1 MKKKKPSTNEK
12 KSNLKQSPRYFYVIT
27 IFIPAI
33 FFLLMEFG
41 LRLFGYGIRTE
52 QWIPATEN
60 KLMLNPDI
68 ARRYFH
74 TIRNIPIS
82 NQDIF
87 DIEKKP
93 NAFRVF
99 ILGESSGAGYPYTP
113 IGSFSRWLQ
122 KRLEILYPDCTIEI
136 VNVSMTAIN
145 SYTLRDLF
153 PGVVEQKPDLVL
165 IYAGHN
171 EYYGALGVGSTETF
185 GANRTLVMLTL
196 YLNKFKTIELL
207 RNTISAVSKFLSLE
221 TATLQDGTLMSRIA
235 KDQYIEFDSEEF
247 QKGLSQYE
255 ENMRDIL
262 ETAKSHRLPLILG
275 TLTNN
280 LKDQKPFISADK
292 GKYPPAKNIFE
303 TAKKELEA
311 KNFHTADSLFRLAKD
326 LDVLRF
332 RSAEKMNQLIIQLG
346 KDFGCPVVQID
357 SVFNAISPH
366 GIVGDN
372 LMTDHLHPTLSGY
385 ELMAKLYFETM
396 RKEYLLPHCNALQLT
411 DNALDST
418 THARFKFSRLDSV
431 IAIYRILIL
440 KNDWPYIEKKDQKK
454 LSELITPND
463 FLGKTALE
471 FLDNNVP
478 WESVHRKAA
487 GWYLVK
493 KDYTGFRE
501 QMDVLISQYP
511 VVVEYYDFAANEL
524 LKVEKYDEAYS
535 YLVLRHTIK
544 PNSYSTKWL
553 GNINLSKNKTA
564 DAIKYLEE
572 SLTFDSSDPQVFYNL
587 SGAYSYKKEF
597 HKALDAINKCL
608 TLDPSF
614 PKAANLRNQLQQG
627 INQK

>member
-1 MKKKKPSTNEK
+1 MKKTSITEK
-12 KSNLKQSPRYFYVIT
+12 KSKLKNPSRYFYVIT
-27 IFIPAI
+27 ILIPFLFFI
-33 FFLLMEFG
+33 LLEFG
-41 LRLFGYGIRTE
+41 LRLFGYGISTE

-60 KLMLNPDI
+60 KLLLNPDI

-82 NQDIF
+82 NQEVF
-87 DIEKKP
+87 DKEKKP

-113 IGSFSRWLQ
+113 TGSFSRWLQ
-122 KRLEILYPDCTIEI
+122 KRLEILYPNCTIEI
-136 VNVSMTAIN
+136 VNLSMTAIN

-153 PGVVEQKPDLVL
+153 PGVAEQKPDLIL

-207 RNTISAVSKFLSLE
+207 RNTITTVSKFLPVG
-221 TATLQDGTLMSRIA
+221 TDTRQDGTLMSRIA
-235 KDQYIEFDSEEF
+235 KDQYIEFNSEEF

-255 ENMRDIL
+255 ENIRDIL
-262 ETAKSHRLPLILG
+262 ETATSHGIPIILG

-280 LKDQKPFISADK
+280 LKDQKPFISTNE
-292 GKYPPAKNIFE
+292 GTYPPAKKIFE
-303 TAKKELEA
+303 MAKKELDV

-332 RSAEKMNQLIIQLG
+332 RSPEKMNQLIIQLG
-346 KDFGCPVVQID
+346 KEFECPVVQID
-357 SVFNAISPH
+357 SVFNAISPD

-385 ELMAKLYFETM
+385 ELMGKLFFEAM
-396 RKEYLLPHCNALQLT
+396 RKEKILPHCKTFSIT
-411 DNALDST
+411 DNELDSM
-418 THARFKFSRLDSV
+418 THAKFNFTRLDSI
-431 IAIYRILIL
+431 IAIYRIAIL

-454 LSELITPND
+454 LTELIKPND
-463 FLGKTALE
+463 VIEKTALE
-471 FLDNNVP
+471 FLNDNTP
-478 WESVHRKAA
+478 WESTQRKAA
-487 GWYLVK
+487 GYYLVK
-493 KDYTGFRE
+493 KDYTAFQK

-511 VVVEYYDFAANEL
+511 VIVEYYDFVANEL
-524 LKVEKYDEAYS
+524 LQIEKYDEAYS
-535 YLVLRHTIK
+535 YVEKRYNMK
-544 PNSYSTKWL
+544 PNAYSSKWL
-553 GNINLSKNKTA
+553 GIINLSKNKTA

-572 SLTFDSSDPQVFYNL
+572 SLKLDGSDPQVWYNI
-587 SGAYSYKKEF
+587 SGAYSYNKEYT
-597 HKALDAINKCL
+597 KALDAIDKCL
-608 TLDPSF
+608 SLDSSF
-614 PKAANLRNQLQQG
+614 PKAANLKNQLQHV